1 MSNIKEKSLFFSLLL
16 FHFILL
22 LFIVDDFS
30 LSYKEVEVIFSNSSF
45 IGVVSNFF
53 IDVFGQNDF
62 AVRFPFIL
70 FYLGSAIVLYL
81 LTDDYFRHKIDRLIT
96 IAIFMIL
103 PGVNTAALLVN
114 ESIVVIFFTLLYLY
128 LYKLYEKEHY
138 ILLTLFLFIDNSF
151 AILYL
156 ALFFYSLKKKDN
168 ILLVVSLILFGLSMS
183 IYGFDIGGHPR
194 GYFVDT
200 FGILASIFSP
210 LLFIYFLYSIYRVG
224 LKWEKDMY
232 WYISTTALSL
242 VLLFS
247 LRQKVEVSDFAPF
260 IVIAIPIMVR
270 LFMHSYRV
278 RLKEYRKKHFTFAAF
293 TLFILI
299 LNFLVLI
306 FSKSLYPFF
315 ENPEKHFTYKHHIV
329 KELAE
334 QLKKQ
339 NIDALFVDDIAL
351 QKRLEFYGI
360 HNGNDIRLVIKNI
373 HDKEYDIEV
382 KYSNVVVA
390 RFDIIE
396 LNSVS
401 K

>member
-1 MSNIKEKSLFFSLLL
+1 MSNIKEKSLFISLLI
-16 FHFILL
+16 FHFALL
-22 LFIVDDFS
+22 LFIVEDFS
-30 LSYKEVEVIFSNSSF
+30 LSYKEVEVIFSNNSF
-45 IGVVSNFF
+45 IGVVANIF
-53 IDVFGQNDF
+53 IDLFGQNDF
-62 AVRFPFIL
+62 AVRLPFIL
-70 FYLGSAIVLYL
+70 FYIGSTIVLYL
-81 LTDDYFRHKIDRLIT
+81 LTDDYFKYKIDRLIT
-96 IAIFMIL
+96 VAIFMIL

-168 ILLVVSLILFGLSMS
+168 ILLIVSLVLFGLSMS

-194 GYFVDT
+194 GYFLDT

-232 WYISTTALSL
+232 WYISTTALAL
-242 VLLFS
+242 ALIFS
-247 LRQKVEVSDFAPF
+247 LRQKVDIVDFAPF
-260 IVIAIPIMVR
+260 IVISIPIMVR

-278 RLKEYRKKHFTFAAF
+278 RLQEYRKKHFTFASF
-293 TLFILI
+293 TLFL
-299 LNFLVLI
+299 LVVNFLILI

-315 ENPEKHFTYKHHIV
+315 ENPEKHFVYKHHIA
-329 KELAE
+329 KELAQE
-334 QLKKQ
+334 LKKQ
-339 NIDALFVDDIAL
+339 NIDNLFVADTAL
-351 QKRLEFYGI
+351 QERLNFYGI
-360 HNGNDIRLVIKNI
+360 GNGNSIRLVIKNI
-373 HDKEYDIEV
+373 HDKQYDIEI
-382 KYSNVVVA
+382 KYANTSVA
-390 RFDIIE
+390 KFDIIE
-396 LNSVS
+396 LESVS